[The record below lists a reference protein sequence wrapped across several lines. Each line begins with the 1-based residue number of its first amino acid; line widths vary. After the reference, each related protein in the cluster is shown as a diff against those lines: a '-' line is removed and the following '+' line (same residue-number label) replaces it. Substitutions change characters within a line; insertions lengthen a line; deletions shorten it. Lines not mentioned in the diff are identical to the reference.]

1 MKDPA
6 LESNDEALE
15 SLMLSF
21 RVLGREWA
29 GRRPPGPPHWP

>member
-1 MKDPA
+1 MRA
-6 LESNDEALE
+6 LESNDDEVLE

-29 GRRPPGPPHWP
+29 GRSPAGPPHWP